1 MKKLDD
7 VREVFKSIK
16 HRKPCMIFC
25 PCCGSPKIKLATGLT
40 IGGLAPKQ
48 YYCEECGYVGTVV
61 MELEEDKN
69 AKEPKTKKK
78 KKKQTLD

>member
-16 HRKPCMIFC
+16 HRKPTKIFC
-25 PCCGSPKIKLATGLT
+25 PKCCGPKIKLATGLT

-48 YYCEECGYVGTVV
+48 YYCEECGYVGTIV
-61 MELEEDKN
+61 MELEEEKDSTN
-69 AKEPKTKKK
+69 EKEKEES
-78 KKKQTLD
+78 DA

>member
-16 HRKPCMIFC
+16 HRKPTKIFC
-25 PCCGSPKIKLATGLT
+25 PKCCSPKIKLATGLT

-48 YYCEECGYVGTVV
+48 YYCEECGYVGTIV
-61 MELEEDKN
+61 MELEEEKDSKDE
-69 AKEPKTKKK
+69 KEKEESYA
-78 KKKQTLD
+78 

>member
-16 HRKPCMIFC
+16 HRKPTKIFC
-25 PCCGSPKIKLATGLT
+25 PKCCSPKIKLATGLT

-48 YYCEECGYVGTVV
+48 YYCEECGYVGTIV
-61 MELEEDKN
+61 MELEEEKDSRR
-69 AKEPKTKKK
+69 KKK
-78 KKKQTLD
+78 KNLTLN

>member
-7 VREVFKSIK
+7 VREVFKSAK
-16 HRKPCMIFC
+16 HRKPTMIFC
-25 PCCGSPKIKLATGLT
+25 PKCCSPKIKLATGLT

-48 YYCEECGYVGTVV
+48 YYCEECGYVGTIV

-69 AKEPKTKKK
+69 YKDEKEKEET
-78 KKKQTLD
+78 DA

>member
-16 HRKPCMIFC
+16 HKNPAVFYC
-25 PCCGSPKIKLATGLT
+25 PKCCSPRIRIASSLSFGLT
-40 IGGLAPKQ
+40 PKE
-48 YYCEECGYVGTVV
+48 YYCEKCGYFGPIV

-69 AKEPKTKKK
+69 EKEETG
-78 KKKQTLD
+78 T

>member
-7 VREVFKSIK
+7 VREIFKSIK
-16 HRKPCMIFC
+16 HRSPTMIFC
-25 PCCGSPKIKLATGLT
+25 PCCSSPKIKLATGLT

-48 YYCEECGYVGTVV
+48 YYCEACGYVGTVV

-69 AKEPKTKKK
+69 SKDEKEKEET
-78 KKKQTLD
+78 DS

>member
-16 HRKPCMIFC
+16 HRKPTKIFC
-25 PCCGSPKIKLATGLT
+25 PKCCSPKIKLATGLT

-48 YYCEECGYVGTVV
+48 YYCEECGYVGTIV
-61 MELEEDKN
+61 MELEEEKDSTN
-69 AKEPKTKKK
+69 EKEES
-78 KKKQTLD
+78 DA